1 MEIRDNITA
10 LPSKIVQEFEQL
22 STSVVSDA
30 IDILELTSGGCLP
43 YTIRPLYSYSKPL
56 VGLVTTV
63 YAPDGTSLPIH
74 LAMVTHAHGRVL
86 LIATDNYKHC
96 AFLGDIQAHLTALNG
111 CKGIVLDGF
120 IRDKEGIKSLNL
132 PIYCTGTYPKRP
144 GKADIGGINTPI
156 TIGNVKIHSGDLIMA
171 DSDGVIIIPQEH
183 AITVLETAK
192 EKDISDSNRL
202 KRVKEFEYSSAKH
215 IHDFTSILTNDV
227 ADYIKKN
234 M

>member
-10 LPSKIVQEFEQL
+10 LSSKIVQAFEQL
-22 STSVVSDA
+22 STTVVSDA
-30 IDILELTSGGCLP
+30 IDLLELPSGGCLP
-43 YTIRPLYSYSKPL
+43 YAIRPLYSYSKPL

-74 LAMVTHAHGRVL
+74 LAMATHAHGRVL
-86 LIATDNYKHC
+86 LISTDNHKSC
-96 AFLGDIQAHLTALNG
+96 AFLGDIPAHLAALNG

-120 IRDKEGIKSLNL
+120 VRDKEGMRNLDL
-132 PIYCTGTYPKRP
+132 PIYCTGSYPKRP
-144 GKADIGGINTPI
+144 GKADLGGINTPI
-156 TIGNVKIHSGDLIMA
+156 TIGNVKVYSGDLIMA

-183 AITVLETAK
+183 AVTVLETAK
-192 EKDISDSNRL
+192 KKDIADSNRL

-227 ADYIKKN
+227 ADYIKKH

>member
-1 MEIRDNITA
+1 MEIQDNITA
-10 LPSKIVQEFEQL
+10 LSSKIVQEFEQL

-30 IDILELTSGGCLP
+30 IDILKLTSGGCLP
-43 YTIRPLYSYSKPL
+43 YAIRPLYSYSKPL

-74 LAMVTHAHGRVL
+74 LAMATHARGRVL
-86 LIATDNYKHC
+86 LISTDNHKDC

-120 IRDKEGIKSLNL
+120 VRDKEGIKNLDL

-144 GKADIGGINTPI
+144 GKADLGSINTPI
-156 TIGNVKIHSGDLIMA
+156 NIGNVKVHSGDLIMA

-183 AITVLETAK
+183 AMTVLETAK
-192 EKDISDSNRL
+192 KKDISDSNRL
-202 KRVKEFEYSSAKH
+202 KRVKEFEYISAKH
-215 IHDFTSILTNDV
+215 IHDFSSILTNDV

>member
-1 MEIRDNITA
+1 MKIRDNITT
-10 LPSKIVQEFEQL
+10 LSSEIVQEFEQL

-30 IDILELTSGGCLP
+30 IDILALTSGGCLP
-43 YTIRPLYSYSKPL
+43 YSIRPLYSYSKPL

-74 LAMVTHAHGRVL
+74 LAMATHAHGRVL
-86 LIATDNYKHC
+86 LVSTDNHKNC

-120 IRDKEGIKSLNL
+120 VRDKEGIKNLDL

-144 GKADIGGINTPI
+144 GKADVGGINIPI
-156 TIGNVKIHSGDLIMA
+156 TIGHVKVRSGDLLIA
-171 DSDGVIIIPQEH
+171 DNDGVIIIPQDY

-192 EKDISDSNRL
+192 KKDASDTARL
-202 KRVKEFEYSSAKH
+202 QRVKEFNYNGAKN
-215 IHDFTSILTNDV
+215 IRDFTSILTKDV
-227 ADYIKKN
+227 ADYVKEN

>member
-43 YTIRPLYSYSKPL
+43 YLIRPLYSYSKPL

-74 LAMVTHAHGRVL
+74 LAMATHAYGRVL
-86 LIATDNYKHC
+86 LISTDNHKNC

-111 CKGIVLDGF
+111 YKGIVLDGF
-120 IRDKEGIKSLNL
+120 VRDKEGIKNLEL

-144 GKADIGGINTPI
+144 GKADVGGINIPI
-156 TIGNVKIHSGDLIMA
+156 TIGNVKVHSGDLIMA
-171 DSDGVIIIPQEH
+171 DSDGIIIIPQEY
-183 AITVLETAK
+183 AITILNTAK
-192 EKDISDSNRL
+192 EKDKSDSNRL

-215 IHDFTSILTNDV
+215 IHDFSSILTNDV

>member
-10 LPSKIVQEFEQL
+10 LSSKIVQEFEHL
-22 STSVVSDA
+22 STSIVSDA

-43 YTIRPLYSYSKPL
+43 YSIRPLYNYPKPL

-74 LAMVTHAHGRVL
+74 LAMATHAHGRVL
-86 LIATDNYKHC
+86 LISTDNHKNC

-120 IRDKEGIKSLNL
+120 VRDKEGIKNLEL

-144 GKADIGGINTPI
+144 GKADVGGINIPI
-156 TIGNVKIHSGDLIMA
+156 TIGNVKVHSGNLIMA

-183 AITVLETAK
+183 AITILNTAK
-192 EKDISDSNRL
+192 KKDKSDSNRL
-202 KRVKEFEYSSAKH
+202 KHVKEFEYSSAKH
-215 IHDFTSILTNDV
+215 IHDFSSILTNDV

>member
-1 MEIRDNITA
+1 MEIQNNITA
-10 LPSKIVQEFEQL
+10 LSSEIVQEFEQL

-43 YTIRPLYSYSKPL
+43 HLIRPLYSYSKPL

-74 LAMVTHAHGRVL
+74 LAMATHAHGRVL
-86 LIATDNYKHC
+86 LVSTDNHQNC

-120 IRDKEGIKSLNL
+120 VRDKEGIKNLDL

-144 GKADIGGINTPI
+144 GKADLGGINMPI
-156 TIGNVKIHSGDLIMA
+156 TIGNVEVHSGDLIMA
-171 DSDGVIIIPQEH
+171 DSDGVIVISQEH
-183 AITVLETAK
+183 AVTVLETAK
-192 EKDISDSNRL
+192 KKDISDSNRL
-202 KRVKEFEYSSAKH
+202 KRVKEFNYTSAKH
-215 IHDFTSILTNDV
+215 IHDFSSILTNDV